1 MKIRVGTFN
10 LFQFVEP
17 PFSWYTKKEKFN
29 TEQWVQKTTW
39 IKNQISE
46 MNCDIIGF
54 QEVFSKK
61 ALKTL
66 LDELDF
72 KYFKTIDSPRIDK
85 KNELVYTST
94 IVALASKYPIKNLK
108 KVEIDFSALKKHH
121 LNGFFKFAREP
132 IKATITLANQKEL
145 DIYVCHLKSNR
156 DNEFEY
162 VFTKDAT
169 LNEKKEKVKKALEE
183 NYSISLKQR
192 LCEASSI
199 FSDISRTKNPAIL
212 MTDLNDKEFSI
223 TIDALTNKRFYKNEL
238 KKDDFILF
246 DSYDIAPKK
255 VYNPHPEFK
264 GLKRVPTSYF
274 VGHGNTLDFIFVSK
288 DLENCVK
295 NHKVFDEHLQKN
307 RNGTLK
313 QSDHAQV
320 VCEIEI

>member
-1 MKIRVGTFN
+1 MIIKTATFN
-10 LFQFVEP
+10 LFQFCSPE
-17 PFSWYTKKEKFN
+17 FSFYTKKEKFKKDDWEKKKN
-29 TEQWVQKTTW
+29 W
-39 IKNQISE
+39 IKEQLQK
-46 MNCDIIGF
+46 MDCDIVGF
-54 QEVFSKK
+54 QEVFSQEE
-61 ALKTL
+61 LKELVLECGFKEFVVTKNPK
-66 LDELDF
+66 LDE
-72 KYFKTIDSPRIDK
+72 
-85 KNELVYTST
+85 KNRVYKST
-94 IVALASKYPIKNLK
+94 TVALASKFPIKEIK
-108 KVEIDFSALKKHH
+108 KVSKNENFT
-121 LNGFFKFAREP
+121 FAREP
-132 IKATITLANQKEL
+132 IKATISLKNDL
-145 DIYVCHLKSNR
+145 DINVYVAHLKSNR
-156 DNEFEY
+156 LNEFEY
-162 VFTKDAT
+162 KFTKDST
-169 LNEKKEKVKKALEE
+169 LEEKKEKLNIALKN
-183 NYSISLKQR
+183 NYSLSLKQR
-192 LCEASSI
+192 LNEAKALHFDIKKQILPSI
-199 FSDISRTKNPAIL
+199 L
-212 MTDLNDKEFSI
+212 LCDLNDREFSI

>member
-1 MKIRVGTFN
+1 MIIKTATFN
-10 LFQFVEP
+10 LFQFCSPE
-17 PFSWYTKKEKFN
+17 FSFYTKKEKFKKDDWEEKKN
-29 TEQWVQKTTW
+29 W
-39 IKNQISE
+39 IKEQLQK
-46 MNCDIIGF
+46 MDCDIVGF
-54 QEVFSKK
+54 QEVFSQEE
-61 ALKTL
+61 LKELVLECGFKEFVVTQNPK
-66 LDELDF
+66 LDE
-72 KYFKTIDSPRIDK
+72 
-85 KNELVYTST
+85 KNRVYKST
-94 IVALASKYPIKNLK
+94 TVALASKFPIKNIENISK
-108 KVEIDFSALKKHH
+108 SSDFT
-121 LNGFFKFAREP
+121 FAREP
-132 IKATITLANQKEL
+132 IKAIISLKNNL
-145 DIYVCHLKSNR
+145 DINVYVAHLKSNR
-156 DNEFEY
+156 LNEFEY
-162 VFTKDAT
+162 KFTKDST
-169 LNEKKEKVKKALEE
+169 LEEKKSKLDIALKN
-183 NYSISLKQR
+183 NYSLSLKQR
-192 LCEASSI
+192 LNEAKALHFDIKKQILPSI
-199 FSDISRTKNPAIL
+199 L
-212 MTDLNDKEFSI
+212 LCDLNDREFSI

>member
-1 MKIRVGTFN
+1 MIIKIATFN
-10 LFQFVEP
+10 LFQFCSPE
-17 PFSWYTKKEKFN
+17 FSFYTKKEKFKKEDWEEKKN
-29 TEQWVQKTTW
+29 W
-39 IKNQISE
+39 IKEQLQK
-46 MNCDIIGF
+46 MDCDIVGF
-54 QEVFSKK
+54 QEVFSQEE
-61 ALKTL
+61 LKELVLECGFKEFVVTQNPK
-66 LDELDF
+66 LDE
-72 KYFKTIDSPRIDK
+72 
-85 KNELVYTST
+85 KNRVYKST
-94 IVALASKYPIKNLK
+94 TVALASKFQIKEIK
-108 KVEIDFSALKKHH
+108 KVSKNENLT
-121 LNGFFKFAREP
+121 FAREP
-132 IKATITLANQKEL
+132 IKATISLKNDL
-145 DIYVCHLKSNR
+145 DINVYVAHLKSNR
-156 DNEFEY
+156 LNEFEY
-162 VFTKDAT
+162 KFTKDST
-169 LNEKKEKVKKALEE
+169 LEEKKSKLDIALKN
-183 NYSISLKQR
+183 NYSLSLKQR
-192 LCEASSI
+192 LNEAKTLHFDIKKQILPSI
-199 FSDISRTKNPAIL
+199 L
-212 MTDLNDKEFSI
+212 LCDLNDREFSI

>member
-1 MKIRVGTFN
+1 MIIKTATFN
-10 LFQFVEP
+10 LFQFCSPE
-17 PFSWYTKKEKFN
+17 FSFYTKKEKFKKDDWEEKKN
-29 TEQWVQKTTW
+29 W
-39 IKNQISE
+39 IKEQLQK
-46 MNCDIIGF
+46 MDCDIVGF
-54 QEVFSKK
+54 QEVFSQEE
-61 ALKTL
+61 LKELVLECGFKEFVVTQNPK
-66 LDELDF
+66 LDE
-72 KYFKTIDSPRIDK
+72 
-85 KNELVYTST
+85 KNKVYKST
-94 IVALASKYPIKNLK
+94 TVALASKFPIKEIK
-108 KVEIDFSALKKHH
+108 KVSKNENLT
-121 LNGFFKFAREP
+121 FAREP
-132 IKATITLANQKEL
+132 IKAIISLKNDL
-145 DIYVCHLKSNR
+145 DINVYVAHLKSNR
-156 DNEFEY
+156 LNEFEY
-162 VFTKDAT
+162 KFTKDST
-169 LNEKKEKVKKALEE
+169 LEEKKEKLNIALKN
-183 NYSISLKQR
+183 NYSLSLKQR
-192 LCEASSI
+192 LNEAKALHFDIKKQILPSI
-199 FSDISRTKNPAIL
+199 L
-212 MTDLNDKEFSI
+212 LCDLNDREFSI

>member
-1 MKIRVGTFN
+1 MIIKTATFN
-10 LFQFVEP
+10 LFQFCSPE
-17 PFSWYTKKEKFN
+17 FSFYTKKEKFKKDDWEEKKN
-29 TEQWVQKTTW
+29 W
-39 IKNQISE
+39 IKEQLQK
-46 MNCDIIGF
+46 MDCDIVGF
-54 QEVFSKK
+54 QEVFSQEE
-61 ALKTL
+61 LKELVLECGFKEFVVTQNPK
-66 LDELDF
+66 LDE
-72 KYFKTIDSPRIDK
+72 
-85 KNELVYTST
+85 KNKVYKST
-94 IVALASKYPIKNLK
+94 TVALASKFPIKNIENISK
-108 KVEIDFSALKKHH
+108 SSDFT
-121 LNGFFKFAREP
+121 FAREP
-132 IKATITLANQKEL
+132 IKAIISLKNDL
-145 DIYVCHLKSNR
+145 DINIYVAHLKSNR
-156 DNEFEY
+156 LNEFEY
-162 VFTKDAT
+162 KFTKDST
-169 LNEKKEKVKKALEE
+169 LEEKKEKLNIALKN
-183 NYSISLKQR
+183 NYSLSLKQR
-192 LCEASSI
+192 LNEAKALHFDIKKQILPSI
-199 FSDISRTKNPAIL
+199 L
-212 MTDLNDKEFSI
+212 LCDLNDREFSI

>member
-1 MKIRVGTFN
+1 MIIKIATFN
-10 LFQFVEP
+10 LFQFCSPE
-17 PFSWYTKKEKFN
+17 FSFYTKKEKFKKDDWEEKKN
-29 TEQWVQKTTW
+29 W
-39 IKNQISE
+39 IKEQLQK
-46 MNCDIIGF
+46 MDCDIVGF
-54 QEVFSKK
+54 QEVFSQEE
-61 ALKTL
+61 LKELVLECGFKEFVVTENPK
-66 LDELDF
+66 LDE
-72 KYFKTIDSPRIDK
+72 
-85 KNELVYTST
+85 KNKVYKST
-94 IVALASKYPIKNLK
+94 TVALASKFPIKNIENISK
-108 KVEIDFSALKKHH
+108 SSDFT
-121 LNGFFKFAREP
+121 FAREP
-132 IKATITLANQKEL
+132 IKAIISLKNDL
-145 DIYVCHLKSNR
+145 DINVYVAHLKSNR
-156 DNEFEY
+156 LNEFEY
-162 VFTKDAT
+162 KFTKDST
-169 LNEKKEKVKKALEE
+169 LEEKKEKLNIALKN
-183 NYSISLKQR
+183 NYSLSLKQR
-192 LCEASSI
+192 LNEAKALHFDIKKQILPSI
-199 FSDISRTKNPAIL
+199 L
-212 MTDLNDKEFSI
+212 LCDLNDREFSI

>member
-1 MKIRVGTFN
+1 MIIKTATFN
-10 LFQFVEP
+10 LFQFCSPE
-17 PFSWYTKKEKFN
+17 FSFYTKKEKFKKDDWEEKKN
-29 TEQWVQKTTW
+29 W
-39 IKNQISE
+39 IKKQLQK
-46 MNCDIIGF
+46 MDCDIVGF
-54 QEVFSKK
+54 QEVFSQEE
-61 ALKTL
+61 LKELVLECGFKEFVVTQNPK
-66 LDELDF
+66 LDE
-72 KYFKTIDSPRIDK
+72 
-85 KNELVYTST
+85 KNRVYKST
-94 IVALASKYPIKNLK
+94 TVALASKFPIKNIENISK
-108 KVEIDFSALKKHH
+108 SSDFT
-121 LNGFFKFAREP
+121 FAREP
-132 IKATITLANQKEL
+132 IKAIISLKNDL
-145 DIYVCHLKSNR
+145 DINVYVAHLKSNR
-156 DNEFEY
+156 LNEFEY
-162 VFTKDAT
+162 KFTKDST
-169 LNEKKEKVKKALEE
+169 LEEKKEKLNIALKN
-183 NYSISLKQR
+183 NYSLSLKQR
-192 LCEASSI
+192 LNEAKALHFDIKKQILPSI
-199 FSDISRTKNPAIL
+199 L
-212 MTDLNDKEFSI
+212 LCDLNDREFSI

>member
-1 MKIRVGTFN
+1 MT
-10 LFQFVEP
+10 
-17 PFSWYTKKEKFN
+17 
-29 TEQWVQKTTW
+29 
-39 IKNQISE
+39 
-46 MNCDIIGF
+46 
-54 QEVFSKK
+54 
-61 ALKTL
+61 
-66 LDELDF
+66 
-72 KYFKTIDSPRIDK
+72 
-85 KNELVYTST
+85 
-94 IVALASKYPIKNLK
+94 
-108 KVEIDFSALKKHH
+108 
-121 LNGFFKFAREP
+121 FAREP
-132 IKATITLANQKEL
+132 IKAIISLKNDL
-145 DIYVCHLKSNR
+145 DINVYVAHLKSNR
-156 DNEFEY
+156 LNEFEY
-162 VFTKDAT
+162 KFTKDST
-169 LNEKKEKVKKALEE
+169 LEEKKEKLNIAFKN
-183 NYSISLKQR
+183 NYSLSLKQR
-192 LCEASSI
+192 LNEAKALHFDIKKQILPSI
-199 FSDISRTKNPAIL
+199 L
-212 MTDLNDKEFSI
+212 LCDLNDREFSI

>member
-1 MKIRVGTFN
+1 MIIKTATFN
-10 LFQFVEP
+10 LFQFCSPE
-17 PFSWYTKKEKFN
+17 FSFYTKKEKFKKDDWEKKKN
-29 TEQWVQKTTW
+29 W
-39 IKNQISE
+39 IKEQLQK
-46 MNCDIIGF
+46 MDCDIVGF
-54 QEVFSKK
+54 QEVFSQNE
-61 ALKTL
+61 LKNLCFLCGFEYFVFVETPN
-66 LDELDF
+66 LDE
-72 KYFKTIDSPRIDK
+72 KTNTYK
-85 KNELVYTST
+85 ST
-94 IVALASKYPIKNLK
+94 TVALASKFPIKNIE
-108 KVEIDFSALKKHH
+108 KVNRPDDFT
-121 LNGFFKFAREP
+121 FAREP
-132 IKATITLANQKEL
+132 IKAIISLKEDL
-145 DIYVCHLKSNR
+145 QIAVYVAHFKSNR
-156 DNEFEY
+156 LNEFEY
-162 VFTKDAT
+162 KFTKDST
-169 LNEKKEKVKKALEE
+169 LEEKKEKLNIALKN
-183 NYSISLKQR
+183 NYSLSLKQR
-192 LCEASSI
+192 LNEAKALHFDIKKQILPSI
-199 FSDISRTKNPAIL
+199 L
-212 MTDLNDKEFSI
+212 LCDLNDREFSI